1 MPGERRQ
8 DDALP
13 SKPIEAQDASV
24 TQSSSHY
31 DVIVVGLGALGAA
44 TLYQLSQRGARV
56 LGIDQFA
63 PPHDQGSSHGDSR
76 ITRLAVGEGDEYVP
90 FVQRSHAI
98 WRELE
103 ARTGKPLMTTTGGLI
118 LAPRD
123 RVAEH
128 HGKSDFVRRTIACA
142 ERFGIAHE
150 VLDAAGIR
158 ARFPQFNLQGNE
170 IGYFEHESGF
180 VRPED
185 AIGAQLG
192 VARASGAETRTGERV
207 EAVEPVGNGDILR
220 VRTATASF
228 TADRVVVAAGAWLPA
243 FLGAQA
249 RADWQADFSVH
260 RQVMHWFDT
269 GSAAADFAP
278 GRFPIFIWMF
288 GDGPEDYMYGFPA
301 SDPAQPALKMATEQ
315 YVAATT
321 PGTIDRNV
329 SAEESA
335 AMYRERVAGR
345 FPQIDGRAVKARAC
359 MYTVTPDRRF
369 VIDALDGMP
378 SLLIVSAC
386 SGHGFKHSAGLGDA
400 IADHVLGRPGTLD
413 LSPFARRRLLEKAP
427 A

>member
-1 MPGERRQ
+1 M
-8 DDALP
+8 
-13 SKPIEAQDASV
+13 
-24 TQSSSHY
+24 TQSSHY

-63 PPHDQGSSHGDSR
+63 PPHDLGSSHGDSR
-76 ITRLAVGEGDEYVP
+76 ITRLAIGEGDDYVP

-103 ARTGKPLMTTTGGLI
+103 ARTGKPLMTTTSGLV

-158 ARFPQFNLQGNE
+158 ARFPQFNLQGDE
-170 IGYFEHESGF
+170 IGYHERDAGF

-185 AIGAQLG
+185 G
-192 VARASGAETRTGERV
+192 
-207 EAVEPVGNGDILR
+207 
-220 VRTATASF
+220 
-228 TADRVVVAAGAWLPA
+228 
-243 FLGAQA
+243 
-249 RADWQADFSVH
+249 ADWQAWQGDFSVH
-260 RQVMHWFDT
+260 RQVMHWFDA
-269 GSAAADFAP
+269 GNAAADFAP

-288 GDGPEDYMYGFPA
+288 GDAPEDYMYGFPA
-301 SDPAQPALKMATEQ
+301 SDPAQPALKVATEQ
-315 YVAATT
+315 YVASTT
-321 PGTIDRNV
+321 PDAIDRTV
-329 SAEESA
+329 SPEESA
-335 AMYRERVAGR
+335 AMYRDRVAGR
-345 FPQIDGRAVKARAC
+345 FPQIHGRALKARAC

-369 VIDALDGMP
+369 VIDTLDGLP
-378 SLLIVSAC
+378 NVLVASAC

-400 IADHVLGRPGTLD
+400 IADHVLGRESALD
-413 LSPFARRRLLEKAP
+413 LRPFSRQRLLDNAP

>member
-1 MPGERRQ
+1 MT
-8 DDALP
+8 P
-13 SKPIEAQDASV
+13 SSP
-24 TQSSSHY
+24 SSHF

-150 VLDAAGIR
+150 VLDAAGIH
-158 ARFPQFNLQGNE
+158 ARFPQFHLQGDE
-170 IGYFEHESGF
+170 IGYHERDAGF

-185 AIGAQLG
+185 AIGAQLA
-192 VARASGAETRTGERV
+192 VARASGAQTRTGERV
-207 EAVEPVGNGDILR
+207 QSVEPVGNGDTVR
-220 VRTATASF
+220 VSTDTASF
-228 TADRVVVAAGAWLPA
+228 TADRVVIAAGAWLPE
-243 FLGAQA
+243 FLGRQA
-249 RADWQADFSVH
+249 RADWQANFSVH

-269 GSAAADFAP
+269 GSATADFSP

-288 GDGPEDYMYGFPA
+288 GDGQEDYMYGFPS
-301 SDPAQPALKMATEQ
+301 SDPAQPALKVATEQ
-315 YVAATT
+315 YVATTT
-321 PGTIDRNV
+321 PDTIDRTV
-329 SAEESA
+329 SPEETA
-335 AMYRERVAGR
+335 AMYRDRVSGR
-345 FPQIDGRAVKARAC
+345 FPQIGGRALKARAC

-369 VIDALDGMP
+369 VIDALDGLP
-378 SLLIVSAC
+378 NVLIASAC
-386 SGHGFKHSAGLGDA
+386 SGHGFKHSAGLGEA
-400 IADHVLGRPGTLD
+400 IADRVLGRTMSHGLD
-413 LSPFARRRLLEKAP
+413 LRPFARQRLLEKETA
-427 A
+427 

>member
-1 MPGERRQ
+1 MTTS
-8 DDALP
+8 A
-13 SKPIEAQDASV
+13 
-24 TQSSSHY
+24 SSSHY

-76 ITRLAVGEGDEYVP
+76 ITRLAIGEGDDYVP

-103 ARTGKPLMTTTGGLI
+103 ARTGKPLMTTTSGLV

-142 ERFGIAHE
+142 ERFGIAHD

-158 ARFPQFNLQGNE
+158 ARFPQFHLQGDE
-170 IGYFEHESGF
+170 IGYHERDAGF

-185 AIGAQLG
+185 AIGAQLA
-192 VARASGAETRTGERV
+192 VARASGAQTRTGERV
-207 EAVEPVGNGDILR
+207 RAVEPVGNGDTVR
-220 VRTATASF
+220 VRTDSASF
-228 TADRVVVAAGAWLPA
+228 TADRVVVSAGAWLPE
-243 FLGAQA
+243 FLSQQA
-249 RADWQADFSVH
+249 RADWQAWQTDFSVH
-260 RQVMHWFDT
+260 RQVMHWFDA
-269 GSAAADFAP
+269 GNAAADFAP

-288 GDGPEDYMYGFPA
+288 GDAQEDYMYGFPS
-301 SDPAQPALKMATEQ
+301 SDPSQPALKVATEQ
-315 YVAATT
+315 YVDATT
-321 PGTIDRNV
+321 PDAIDRTV
-329 SAEESA
+329 SPEESA
-335 AMYRERVAGR
+335 AMYRLRVAGR
-345 FPQIDGRAVKARAC
+345 FPQIGGRALKARAC

-369 VIDALDGMP
+369 VIDALDGLP
-378 SLLIVSAC
+378 NVLIASAC

-400 IADHVLGRPGTLD
+400 IADHVLGRDSALD
-413 LSPFARRRLLEKAP
+413 LRPFARQRLLDKEP

>member
-1 MPGERRQ
+1 MLEGMP
-8 DDALP
+8 P
-13 SKPIEAQDASV
+13 SS
-24 TQSSSHY
+24 QSTHY

-76 ITRLAVGEGDEYVP
+76 ITRLAIGEGDEYVP

-103 ARTGKPLMTTTGGLI
+103 ARTRTPLMTTTGGLV

-150 VLDAAGIR
+150 VLDATGIR
-158 ARFPQFNLQGNE
+158 ARFPQFHLQGDE
-170 IGYFEHESGF
+170 IGYHERDAGF

-185 AIGAQLG
+185 AIGAQLA
-192 VARASGAETRTGERV
+192 VARASGAQTRTGERV
-207 EAVEPVGNGDILR
+207 QSVEPVGNGDAVR
-220 VRTATASF
+220 VRTDSGSF
-228 TADRVVVAAGAWLPA
+228 TADRVVIAAGAWLPE
-243 FLGAQA
+243 FLDRQA
-249 RADWQADFSVH
+249 RADWQANFSVH

-269 GSAAADFAP
+269 GSAAGDFAP

-288 GDGPEDYMYGFPA
+288 GDGQEDYMYGFPS
-301 SDPAQPALKMATEQ
+301 SDPAQPALKVATEQ

-321 PGTIDRNV
+321 PDTIDRSV
-329 SAEESA
+329 RPEETA
-335 AMYRERVAGR
+335 AMYRDRVAGR
-345 FPQIDGRAVKARAC
+345 FPQIDGRALKARAC

-369 VIDALDGMP
+369 VIDALEGLP
-378 SLLIVSAC
+378 NVLIASAC
-386 SGHGFKHSAGLGDA
+386 SGHGFKHSAGLGEA
-400 IADHVLGRPGTLD
+400 IADHVLGRAMSHGLD
-413 LSPFARRRLLEKAP
+413 LRPFARQRLLEKETA
-427 A
+427 

>member
-1 MPGERRQ
+1 MLEPMT
-8 DDALP
+8 L
-13 SKPIEAQDASV
+13 
-24 TQSSSHY
+24 SSHY

-158 ARFPQFNLQGNE
+158 ARFPQFKLQGDE
-170 IGYFEHESGF
+170 IGYHERDAGF

-185 AIGAQLG
+185 AIAAQLA
-192 VARASGAETRTGERV
+192 VARASGAQTRTGERV
-207 EAVEPVGNGDILR
+207 QSVEPVGNGDTVR
-220 VRTATASF
+220 VRTDTASF
-228 TADRVVVAAGAWLPA
+228 TADRVVVAAGAWLPG
-243 FLGAQA
+243 FLGRQA
-249 RADWQADFSVH
+249 RADWQANFSVH

-288 GDGPEDYMYGFPA
+288 GDGQEDYMYGFPS
-301 SDPAQPALKMATEQ
+301 SDPAQPALKVATEQ

-321 PGTIDRNV
+321 PDTIDRTV
-329 SAEESA
+329 DPEETA
-335 AMYRERVAGR
+335 AMYRDRVAGR
-345 FPQIDGRAVKARAC
+345 FPQIGGRALKARAC

-369 VIDALDGMP
+369 VIDALDGLP
-378 SLLIVSAC
+378 NVLIVSAC
-386 SGHGFKHSAGLGDA
+386 SGHGFKHSAGLGEA
-400 IADHVLGRPGTLD
+400 IAEQVLGRASSHGLD
-413 LSPFARRRLLEKAP
+413 LQPFGRQRLLPGKETA
-427 A
+427 

>member
-1 MPGERRQ
+1 MLEGMT
-8 DDALP
+8 P
-13 SKPIEAQDASV
+13 SSP
-24 TQSSSHY
+24 SSHF

-150 VLDAAGIR
+150 VLDAAGIH
-158 ARFPQFNLQGNE
+158 ARFPQFHLQGDE
-170 IGYFEHESGF
+170 IGYHERDAGF

-185 AIGAQLG
+185 AIGAQLA
-192 VARASGAETRTGERV
+192 VARASGAQTRTGERV
-207 EAVEPVGNGDILR
+207 QSVEPVGNGDTVR
-220 VRTATASF
+220 VSTDTASF
-228 TADRVVVAAGAWLPA
+228 TADRVVIAAGAWLPE
-243 FLGAQA
+243 FLGRQA
-249 RADWQADFSVH
+249 RADWQANFSVH

-269 GSAAADFAP
+269 GSATADFSP

-288 GDGPEDYMYGFPA
+288 GDGQEDYMYGFPS
-301 SDPAQPALKMATEQ
+301 SDPAQPALKVATEQ
-315 YVAATT
+315 YVATTT
-321 PGTIDRNV
+321 PDTIDRTV
-329 SAEESA
+329 SPEETA
-335 AMYRERVAGR
+335 AMYRDRVSGR
-345 FPQIDGRAVKARAC
+345 FPQIGGRALKARAC

-369 VIDALDGMP
+369 VIDALDGLP
-378 SLLIVSAC
+378 NVLIASAC
-386 SGHGFKHSAGLGDA
+386 SGHGFKHSAGLGEA
-400 IADHVLGRPGTLD
+400 IADRVLGRTMSHGLD
-413 LSPFARRRLLEKAP
+413 LRPFARQRLLEKETA
-427 A
+427 

>member
-1 MPGERRQ
+1 M
-8 DDALP
+8 
-13 SKPIEAQDASV
+13 
-24 TQSSSHY
+24 TQSQSSSSSSSSHY

-44 TLYQLSQRGARV
+44 TLYQLSQRGVRV

-158 ARFPQFNLQGNE
+158 ARFPQFHLQGDE
-170 IGYFEHESGF
+170 IGYYEHDAGF

-185 AIGAQLG
+185 AIGAQLA
-192 VARASGAETRTGERV
+192 VARASGAQTLTGERV
-207 EAVEPVGNGDILR
+207 QAVEPIGNGDTVR
-220 VRTATASF
+220 VRTGSASF

-269 GSAAADFAP
+269 GSATADFAP

-288 GDGPEDYMYGFPA
+288 GDGPEDYMYGFPS
-301 SDPAQPALKMATEQ
+301 SDPSQPALKVATEQ

-321 PGTIDRNV
+321 PDTIDRTV
-329 SAEESA
+329 SAEETA
-335 AMYRERVAGR
+335 AMYRDRVAGR
-345 FPQIDGRAVKARAC
+345 FPQIGGRALKARAC

-369 VIDALDGMP
+369 VIDALDGLP
-378 SLLIVSAC
+378 RVLIASAC
-386 SGHGFKHSAGLGDA
+386 SGHGFKHSAGLGEA
-400 IADHVLGRPGTLD
+400 IADHVLERPSEFD
-413 LSPFARRRLLEKAP
+413 LRPFARQRLLEKAP

>member
-1 MPGERRQ
+1 VTLSTHH
-8 DDALP
+8 DA
-13 SKPIEAQDASV
+13 
-24 TQSSSHY
+24 
-31 DVIVVGLGALGAA
+31 IVVGLGALGAA
-44 TLYQLSQRGARV
+44 TLHQLAQRGARV
-56 LGIDQFA
+56 LGIDQFD
-63 PPHDQGSSHGDSR
+63 PPHDLGSSHGDSR

-103 ARTGKPLMTTTGGLI
+103 ARTGKPLMTTTGGLV

-158 ARFPQFNLQGNE
+158 ARFPQFHLQGDE
-170 IGYFEHESGF
+170 IGYLEHEAGF
-180 VRPED
+180 VRPEG
-185 AIGAQLG
+185 AIGAQLA
-192 VARASGAETRTGERV
+192 VARSLGAQTRSGERV
-207 EAVEPVGNGDILR
+207 LAVEPVGNGDTVR
-220 VRTATASF
+220 VRTDKASF
-228 TADRVVVAAGAWLPA
+228 TADRVVVSAGAWLPG
-243 FLGAQA
+243 FLGEHA
-249 RADWQADFSVH
+249 RADWQAHFSVH

-288 GDGPEDYMYGFPA
+288 GDGQEDYMYGFPS
-301 SDPAQPALKMATEQ
+301 SDPAQPALKVATEQ
-315 YVAATT
+315 YVDATT
-321 PGTIDRNV
+321 PDTIERTVDP
-329 SAEESA
+329 AETA

-345 FPQIDGRAVKARAC
+345 FPQIGGRALKARAC

-369 VIDALDGMP
+369 VIDELDGLP
-378 SLLIVSAC
+378 GVLVVSAC

-400 IADHVLGRPGTLD
+400 IADRVLGRSSTLD
-413 LSPFARRRLLEKAP
+413 LSPLARRRLLEKTP
-427 A
+427 G

>member
-1 MPGERRQ
+1 MLEPMT
-8 DDALP
+8 L
-13 SKPIEAQDASV
+13 
-24 TQSSSHY
+24 SSHY

-158 ARFPQFNLQGNE
+158 ARFPQFKLQGDE
-170 IGYFEHESGF
+170 IGYHERDAGF

-185 AIGAQLG
+185 AIAAQLA
-192 VARASGAETRTGERV
+192 VARASGALTRTGERV
-207 EAVEPVGNGDILR
+207 QSVEPAGNGDTVR
-220 VRTATASF
+220 VRTDTASF
-228 TADRVVVAAGAWLPA
+228 TADRVVVAAGAWLPG
-243 FLGAQA
+243 FLGRQA

-288 GDGPEDYMYGFPA
+288 GDGQEDYMYGFPS
-301 SDPAQPALKMATEQ
+301 SDPAQPALKVATEQ

-321 PGTIDRNV
+321 PDTIDRTV
-329 SAEESA
+329 DPEETA
-335 AMYRERVAGR
+335 AMYRDRVAGR
-345 FPQIDGRAVKARAC
+345 FPQIGGRALKARAC

-369 VIDALDGMP
+369 VIDALDGLP
-378 SLLIVSAC
+378 NVLIVSAC
-386 SGHGFKHSAGLGDA
+386 SGHGFKHSAGLGEA
-400 IADHVLGRPGTLD
+400 IAEQVLGRASSHGLD
-413 LSPFARRRLLEKAP
+413 LQPFGRQRLLLGKETA
-427 A
+427 

>member
-1 MPGERRQ
+1 M
-8 DDALP
+8 
-13 SKPIEAQDASV
+13 
-24 TQSSSHY
+24 TQNSHY

-128 HGKSDFVRRTIACA
+128 HGKSDFVRRTIASA

-150 VLDAAGIR
+150 VFDAAGIR
-158 ARFPQFNLQGNE
+158 ARFPQFHLQGDE
-170 IGYFEHESGF
+170 IGYHERDAGF

-185 AIGAQLG
+185 AIGAQLA
-192 VARASGAETRTGERV
+192 VARASGAQTRTGERV
-207 EAVEPVGNGDILR
+207 QSVEPVGNGDTVR
-220 VRTATASF
+220 VRTDSASF
-228 TADRVVVAAGAWLPA
+228 TADRVVIAAGAWLPE
-243 FLGAQA
+243 FLGRQA

-269 GSAAADFAP
+269 GSAAADFSP

-288 GDGPEDYMYGFPA
+288 GDGQEDYMYGFPS
-301 SDPAQPALKMATEQ
+301 SDPAQPALKVATEQ

-321 PGTIDRNV
+321 PDTIDRTV
-329 SAEESA
+329 SPEEPA
-335 AMYRERVAGR
+335 AMYRDRVAGR
-345 FPQIDGRAVKARAC
+345 FPQIGGRALKARAC

-369 VIDALDGMP
+369 VIDALDGLP
-378 SLLIVSAC
+378 QVLIASAC
-386 SGHGFKHSAGLGDA
+386 SGHGFKHSAGLGEA
-400 IADHVLGRPGTLD
+400 IAEQVLGRTSTHGLD
-413 LSPFARRRLLEKAP
+413 LRPFARQRLLEKETA
-427 A
+427 

>member
-1 MPGERRQ
+1 M
-8 DDALP
+8 L
-13 SKPIEAQDASV
+13 EAM
-24 TQSSSHY
+24 TLSSHY

-103 ARTGKPLMTTTGGLI
+103 ARTGQPLMTTTSGLV

-158 ARFPQFNLQGNE
+158 ARFPQFRLQGDE
-170 IGYFEHESGF
+170 IGYHERDAGF

-185 AIGAQLG
+185 AIAAQLT
-192 VARASGAETRTGERV
+192 VARASGAQTRPGERV
-207 EAVEPVGNGDILR
+207 QSVEPVGNGDTLR
-220 VRTATASF
+220 VRTDTASF
-228 TADRVVVAAGAWLPA
+228 TADRVVVAAGAWLPG
-243 FLGAQA
+243 FLGRQD
-249 RADWQADFSVH
+249 RADWQANFSVH

-278 GRFPIFIWMF
+278 GRFPVFIWMF
-288 GDGPEDYMYGFPA
+288 GDGQEDYMYGFPS
-301 SDPAQPALKMATEQ
+301 SDPAQPALKVATEQ

-321 PGTIDRNV
+321 PDTIDRTV
-329 SAEESA
+329 SPEETA
-335 AMYRERVAGR
+335 AMYRDRVAGR
-345 FPQIDGRAVKARAC
+345 FPQIDGRALKARAC

-369 VIDALDGMP
+369 VIDALDGLP
-378 SLLIVSAC
+378 NVLIASAC
-386 SGHGFKHSAGLGDA
+386 SGHGFKHSAGLGEA
-400 IADHVLGRPGTLD
+400 IAEQVLGRASSHGLD
-413 LSPFARRRLLEKAP
+413 LSPFGRQRLLPGKETA
-427 A
+427 

>member
-1 MPGERRQ
+1 MLEPMTQ
-8 DDALP
+8 P
-13 SKPIEAQDASV
+13 ASS
-24 TQSSSHY
+24 THY

-44 TLYQLSQRGARV
+44 TLYQLSLRGARV

-103 ARTGKPLMTTTGGLI
+103 ARIGTPLMTTTGGLV

-158 ARFPQFNLQGNE
+158 ARFPQFHLQGDE
-170 IGYFEHESGF
+170 IGYHERDAGF
-180 VRPED
+180 VRPEA
-185 AIGAQLG
+185 AIGAQLA
-192 VARASGAETRTGERV
+192 VARASGAQTRTGERV
-207 EAVEPVGNGDILR
+207 QSVEPVGNGDTVR
-220 VRTATASF
+220 VRTETASF
-228 TADRVVVAAGAWLPA
+228 TADRVVIAAGAWLPE
-243 FLGAQA
+243 FLGRQA
-249 RADWQADFSVH
+249 RADWQANFSVH

-269 GSAAADFAP
+269 GSAAADFSP

-288 GDGPEDYMYGFPA
+288 GDGQEDYMYGFPS
-301 SDPAQPALKMATEQ
+301 SDPAQPALKVATEQ

-321 PGTIDRNV
+321 PDTIDRSV
-329 SAEESA
+329 SPEETA
-335 AMYRERVAGR
+335 AMYRDRVAGR
-345 FPQIDGRAVKARAC
+345 FPQIGGRALKARAC

-369 VIDALDGMP
+369 VIDALDGLP
-378 SLLIVSAC
+378 HVLIASAC
-386 SGHGFKHSAGLGDA
+386 SGHGFKHSAGLGEA
-400 IADHVLGRPGTLD
+400 IADQVLGRAVSHGLD
-413 LSPFARRRLLEKAP
+413 LRPFARQRLLEKETA
-427 A
+427 

>member
-1 MPGERRQ
+1 M
-8 DDALP
+8 
-13 SKPIEAQDASV
+13 
-24 TQSSSHY
+24 TQNSHY

-128 HGKSDFVRRTIACA
+128 HGKADFVRRTIASA

-158 ARFPQFNLQGNE
+158 ARFPQFHLQGDE
-170 IGYFEHESGF
+170 IGYHERDAGF

-185 AIGAQLG
+185 AIGAQLA
-192 VARASGAETRTGERV
+192 VARASGAQTRTGERV
-207 EAVEPVGNGDILR
+207 QSVEPVGNGDTVR
-220 VRTATASF
+220 VRTDSASF
-228 TADRVVVAAGAWLPA
+228 TADRVVIAAGAWLPE
-243 FLGAQA
+243 FLGRQA

-269 GSAAADFAP
+269 GSAAADFSP

-288 GDGPEDYMYGFPA
+288 GDGQEDYMYGFPS
-301 SDPAQPALKMATEQ
+301 SDPAQPALKVATEQ

-321 PGTIDRNV
+321 PDTIDRTV
-329 SAEESA
+329 SPEESA

-345 FPQIDGRAVKARAC
+345 FPQIGGRALKARAC

-369 VIDALDGMP
+369 VIDALDGLP
-378 SLLIVSAC
+378 QVLIASAC
-386 SGHGFKHSAGLGDA
+386 SGHGFKHSAGLGEA
-400 IADHVLGRPGTLD
+400 IAEQVLGRTSTHGLD
-413 LSPFARRRLLEKAP
+413 LRPFARQRLLEKETA
-427 A
+427 

>member
-1 MPGERRQ
+1 MLEPMT
-8 DDALP
+8 P
-13 SKPIEAQDASV
+13 
-24 TQSSSHY
+24 SSHH

-44 TLYQLSQRGARV
+44 TLYQLSQRGVRV
-56 LGIDQFA
+56 LGVDQFA

-103 ARTGKPLMTTTGGLI
+103 ARTGRPLMTTTGGLV

-158 ARFPQFNLQGNE
+158 ARFPQFGLQGDE
-170 IGYFEHESGF
+170 IGYHERDAGF

-185 AIGAQLG
+185 AIGAQLA
-192 VARASGAETRTGERV
+192 VARASGAQTRTGERV
-207 EAVEPVGNGDILR
+207 QAVEPVGNGDTVR
-220 VRTATASF
+220 VRTDTASF
-228 TADRVVVAAGAWLPA
+228 TADRVVVAAGAWLPE
-243 FLGAQA
+243 FLGRQA

-288 GDGPEDYMYGFPA
+288 GDGQEDYMYGFPS
-301 SDPAQPALKMATEQ
+301 SDPAQPALKVATEQ

-321 PGTIDRNV
+321 PGTIDRTV
-329 SAEESA
+329 SPEETA
-335 AMYRERVAGR
+335 AMYRDRVAGR
-345 FPQIDGRAVKARAC
+345 FPQIGGRALKARAC

-369 VIDALDGMP
+369 VIDALDGLP
-378 SLLIVSAC
+378 NVLIASAC
-386 SGHGFKHSAGLGDA
+386 SGHGFKHSAGLGEA
-400 IADHVLGRPGTLD
+400 IAERVLGRASSHGLD
-413 LSPFARRRLLEKAP
+413 LRPFARQRLLEKKTA
-427 A
+427 

>member
-1 MPGERRQ
+1 M
-8 DDALP
+8 
-13 SKPIEAQDASV
+13 
-24 TQSSSHY
+24 TQSQSSSSSSSSHY

-56 LGIDQFA
+56 LGIDQFS

-158 ARFPQFNLQGNE
+158 ARFPQFHLQGDE
-170 IGYFEHESGF
+170 IGYYEHDAGF

-185 AIGAQLG
+185 AIGAQLA
-192 VARASGAETRTGERV
+192 VARASGAQTLTGERV
-207 EAVEPVGNGDILR
+207 LAVESVGNGDTVR
-220 VRTATASF
+220 VRTGSASF

-269 GSAAADFAP
+269 GSATADFAP

-288 GDGPEDYMYGFPA
+288 GDGPEDYMYGFPS
-301 SDPAQPALKMATEQ
+301 SDPSQPALKVATEQ

-321 PGTIDRNV
+321 PDTIDRTV
-329 SAEESA
+329 SAEETA
-335 AMYRERVAGR
+335 AMYRDRVAGR
-345 FPQIDGRAVKARAC
+345 FPQIGGRALKARAC

-369 VIDALDGMP
+369 VIDALDDLP
-378 SLLIVSAC
+378 RVLIASAC
-386 SGHGFKHSAGLGDA
+386 SGHGFKHSAGLGEA
-400 IADHVLGRPGTLD
+400 IADHVLDRPSELD
-413 LSPFARRRLLEKAP
+413 LRPFARQRLLEKAP

>member
-1 MPGERRQ
+1 MTQP
-8 DDALP
+8 
-13 SKPIEAQDASV
+13 ASS
-24 TQSSSHY
+24 THY
-31 DVIVVGLGALGAA
+31 DVIVVGLGALGALGAA

-103 ARTGKPLMTTTGGLI
+103 ARIGTPLMTTTGGLV

-158 ARFPQFNLQGNE
+158 ARFPQFVLQGDE
-170 IGYFEHESGF
+170 IGYHERDAGF
-180 VRPED
+180 VRPEA
-185 AIGAQLG
+185 AIGAQLA
-192 VARASGAETRTGERV
+192 VARASGAQTRTGERV
-207 EAVEPVGNGDILR
+207 QSVEPVGNGDTVR
-220 VRTATASF
+220 VRTETASF
-228 TADRVVVAAGAWLPA
+228 TADRVVIAAGAWLPE
-243 FLGAQA
+243 FLGRQA
-249 RADWQADFSVH
+249 RADWQANFSVH

-269 GSAAADFAP
+269 GSAAADFSP

-288 GDGPEDYMYGFPA
+288 GDGQEDYMYGFPS
-301 SDPAQPALKMATEQ
+301 SDPAQPALKVATEQ

-321 PGTIDRNV
+321 PDTIDRSV
-329 SAEESA
+329 SPEETA
-335 AMYRERVAGR
+335 AMYRDRVAGR
-345 FPQIDGRAVKARAC
+345 FPQIGGRALKARAC

-369 VIDALDGMP
+369 VIDALEGLP
-378 SLLIVSAC
+378 HVLIASAC
-386 SGHGFKHSAGLGDA
+386 SGHGFKHSAGLGEA
-400 IADHVLGRPGTLD
+400 IADQVLGRAVSHGLD
-413 LSPFARRRLLEKAP
+413 LRPFARQRLLEKETA
-427 A
+427 

>member
-1 MPGERRQ
+1 MLEAMPLSSSSTSSYQ
-8 DDALP
+8 
-13 SKPIEAQDASV
+13 
-24 TQSSSHY
+24 SSHY

-90 FVQRSHAI
+90 FVQRSHTL

-103 ARTGKPLMTTTGGLI
+103 ARTGKPLMTTTSGLI

-128 HGKSDFVRRTIACA
+128 HGKADFVRRTIACA

-158 ARFPQFNLQGNE
+158 ARFPQFKLQGDE
-170 IGYFEHESGF
+170 IGYHERDAGF

-185 AIGAQLG
+185 AIGAQLA
-192 VARASGAETRTGERV
+192 VARASGAQTRTGERV
-207 EAVEPVGNGDILR
+207 QSVEPVGNGDTVR
-220 VRTATASF
+220 VRTDSASF
-228 TADRVVVAAGAWLPA
+228 TADRVVVAAGAWLPE
-243 FLGAQA
+243 FLGRQA
-249 RADWQADFSVH
+249 RTDWQANFSVH

-269 GSAAADFAP
+269 GSAAADFSP

-288 GDGPEDYMYGFPA
+288 GDGQEDYMYGFPS
-301 SDPAQPALKMATEQ
+301 SDLAQPALKVATEQ

-321 PGTIDRNV
+321 PDTIERSV
-329 SAEESA
+329 SPEETA
-335 AMYRERVAGR
+335 AMYQGRVAGR
-345 FPQIDGRAVKARAC
+345 FPQIGGRALKARAC

-369 VIDALDGMP
+369 VIDALDGLP
-378 SLLIVSAC
+378 RVLIASAC
-386 SGHGFKHSAGLGDA
+386 SGHGFKHSAGLGEA
-400 IADHVLGRPGTLD
+400 IADHVLGRAISHGLD
-413 LSPFARRRLLEKAP
+413 LRPFARQRLLEKETA
-427 A
+427 